1 MTNVENT
8 EQTYAGLTA
17 EEAAALLAL
26 NPGNGDGETAPEEPE
41 EPEEV
46 WVLVSEDNASHTV
59 H

>member
-26 NPGNGDGETAPEEPE
+26 NPGNGDGETAPEE
-41 EPEEV
+41 V
-46 WVLVSEDNASHTV
+46 TLVVSEDNASHAV
-59 H
+59 HWNYRDQ